1 MDSVNILGL
10 MGSPRRKGNS
20 RILLDRFLEG
30 AGEAGAATRTLIL
43 EDLSYSPCRAC
54 GGCDKTGICVV
65 KDDMHLVYE
74 AVNKAD
80 GLVVASPVHFA
91 SMSARTKMAIDR
103 FQCFWAAKYLVGKPW
118 IRPEEGRLGFF
129 ICVGGMKPP
138 RFCQNALE
146 IVKVFFTI
154 TNIRFAG
161 ELCFREV
168 DAAGAILDH
177 PTALEETFQ
186 AGRAFAGKVRETVLE
201 RKGREG

>member
-1 MDSVNILGL
+1 MDSVSILGL

-30 AGEAGAATRTLIL
+30 AGEEGAVTRTLIL

-65 KDDMHLVYE
+65 KDDMQLVYE
-74 AVNKAD
+74 EVKKAG
-80 GLVVASPVHFA
+80 GLVVASPVHFG
-91 SMSARTKMAIDR
+91 SMSGRAKMAIDR
-103 FQCFWAAKYLVGKPW
+103 FQCFWAAKYLLGKAR
-118 IRPEEGRLGFF
+118 IRLEEGRLGFF
-129 ICVGGMKPP
+129 ICTGGMKPP

-146 IVKVFFTI
+146 IAKLFFTI
-154 TNIRFAG
+154 TNIRLAG

-177 PTALEETFQ
+177 PTAMEEAFQ
-186 AGRAFAGKVRETVLE
+186 AGRTFARKVRESLQE
-201 RKGREG
+201 PKGSEA